1 MTNLSFN
8 VGKYKEYQLN
18 GGETIR
24 INVSDPGIIDRLK
37 GAVKEIEAIQA
48 EYGDDITE
56 ENLSALD
63 EEIRDLIDKIINCPG
78 ACDKAFGAVNC
89 LAIAGG
95 RPIFVNFL
103 EVLLEQL
110 KRDITTEQINERS
123 ALDALENERTKK
135 YITQSKPQLAQPS
148 EAVNALN
155 VATLSQEERERLLS
169 ELLGGESK

>member
-48 EYGDDITE
+48 EYGDNITE

-123 ALDALENERTKK
+123 ALDALENERIKK